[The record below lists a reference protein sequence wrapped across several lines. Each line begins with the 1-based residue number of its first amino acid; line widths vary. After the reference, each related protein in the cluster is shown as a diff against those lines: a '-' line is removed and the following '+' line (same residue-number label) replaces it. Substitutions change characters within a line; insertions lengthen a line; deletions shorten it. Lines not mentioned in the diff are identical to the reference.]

1 MSSSNFIGSETE
13 LRSVDTVGSPL
24 QWCPTGRWWCVHCA
38 GRNIS
43 PFLLLK
49 QLPCLLQIQ
58 ANILEKDN

>member
-24 QWCPTGRWWCVHCA
+24 QWCPAGRWWCGHCA

-43 PFLLLK
+43 SFLLLK
-49 QLPCLLQIQ
+49 QLPVYKVQSDKIPHLC
-58 ANILEKDN
+58 